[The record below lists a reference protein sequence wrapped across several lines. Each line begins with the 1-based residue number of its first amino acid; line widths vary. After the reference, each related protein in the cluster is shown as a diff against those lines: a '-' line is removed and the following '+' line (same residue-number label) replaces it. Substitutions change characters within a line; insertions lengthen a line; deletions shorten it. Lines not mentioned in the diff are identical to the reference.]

1 MQTDRISA
9 GAEWNTR
16 VSVQHNAPQ
25 ARFSGTKTS
34 INELVRSD
42 QQELFRLSGADRRN
56 HYQESSRP
64 PCF

>member
-16 VSVQHNAPQ
+16 DSVQPNAPQ
-25 ARFSGTKTS
+25 ARFPGTKTS

-56 HYQESSRP
+56 HHQESSRP